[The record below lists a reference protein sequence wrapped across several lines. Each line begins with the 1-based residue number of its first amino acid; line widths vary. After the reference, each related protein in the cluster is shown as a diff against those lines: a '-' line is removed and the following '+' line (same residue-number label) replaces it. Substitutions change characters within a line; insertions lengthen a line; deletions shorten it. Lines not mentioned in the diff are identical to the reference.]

1 MVQWTPLSEI
11 KAPVLPGLSFNPS
24 LSLSVAHQD
33 GDVVLCLADV
43 LVREREWGVRAAAAE
58 ALGTIGRA
66 AALIADG
73 QVR

>member
-1 MVQWTPLSEI
+1 MDTPRLKPLSF
-11 KAPVLPGLSFNPS
+11 LPLCPF
-24 LSLSVAHQD
+24 LCKQD

-73 QVR
+73 QVSST